1 MISVVNHFDHV
12 IMCTCEMEEDE
23 NGRKIVSTKGDGRY
37 LDWRWKRSIKIRRG
51 ISRWDWRWE
60 SLIK

>member
-1 MISVVNHFDHV
+1 
-12 IMCTCEMEEDE
+12 MEE
-23 NGRKIVSTKGDGRY
+23 KIVSTKGDGRY
-37 LDWRWKRSIKIRRG
+37 MDWRWKRLIKIRRG